1 MALNSRPVLDPR
13 WTTHHSPVEDGF
25 ALAYIQ
31 IFKPNNVDKVYN
43 ATNNTWS
50 GNPTI
55 LYKGWARIQPNRPF
69 TAAEG
74 NNDFVPTST
83 KDVAMF
89 FNIMRND
96 ITGFNHTIADI
107 RPGHEVKVTA
117 SPADA
122 QMLNFTYSVK
132 SVINSSNTWSR
143 GIVCE
148 VNQDIKPN
156 YA

>member
-1 MALNSRPVLDPR
+1 MALNTRPVLDPR
-13 WTTHHSPVEDGF
+13 WVTHHSPVEDGF
-25 ALAYIQ
+25 ALAYIE
-31 IFKPNNVDKVYN
+31 IFKPNNGDKVYN
-43 ATNNTWS
+43 ATTNTWTVS
-50 GNPTI
+50 ATT

-69 TAAEG
+69 TTAEG
-74 NNDFVPTST
+74 SNDFVPAST

-96 ITGFNHTIADI
+96 ITGFNHTVADI
-107 RPGHEVKVTA
+107 RPGHEVKVTSA
-117 SPADA
+117 PADA
-122 QMLNFTYSVK
+122 QMKNFTYVVK

-148 VNQDIKPN
+148 VNQETAPN